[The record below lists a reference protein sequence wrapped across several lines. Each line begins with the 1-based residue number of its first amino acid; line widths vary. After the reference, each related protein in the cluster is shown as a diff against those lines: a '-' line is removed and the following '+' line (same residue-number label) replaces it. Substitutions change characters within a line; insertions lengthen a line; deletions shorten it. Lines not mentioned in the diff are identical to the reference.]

1 MIKFRKISQI
11 EKLYHFVDA
20 TIDKDALNGDF
31 GSVTTGKFA
40 PKADAKQAIM
50 QVEVGDDMGMP
61 EYKIPAGSHVRVVDL
76 EKLDGQEIEVY
87 GAQLPATFEKGNKLK
102 SDATGKLVT
111 GASQAPYF
119 EVTEIIG
126 NKIGLVAKVV
136 AKTVAAA

>member
-11 EKLYHFVDA
+11 EKLYPFVDA

-50 QVEVGDDMGMP
+50 QVEVGDDMDMP
-61 EYKIPAGSHVRVVDL
+61 EYKIPAGSHVRVVDF
-76 EKLDGQEIEVY
+76 EKLEGQEIEVY
-87 GAQLPATFEKGNKLK
+87 GAQLPATFAKGNKLK

-111 GASQAPYF
+111 GASVVPYF

-136 AKTVAAA
+136 TKQD